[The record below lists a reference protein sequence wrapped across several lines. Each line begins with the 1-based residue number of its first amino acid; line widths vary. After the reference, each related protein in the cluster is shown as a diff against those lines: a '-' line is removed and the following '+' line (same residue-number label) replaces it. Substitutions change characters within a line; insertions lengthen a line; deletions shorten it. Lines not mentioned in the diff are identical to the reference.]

1 MHNQFTVSL
10 IWRITSSV
18 YHHPSTH
25 QYNSQSNGAPQSNTL
40 HSTRLLRSP
49 VAPAMVV
56 IVHTSCTCTLV
67 RATPSA
73 LSLTLGVRVPSRY
86 LPMTP
91 FPMLGLWPIP
101 ARPVCESVSLKGDT
115 VPCPSHAAVDVG
127 GVPDAVSHIPVVSGT
142 GSVGTP
148 SAWSQRPLDRPVAG
162 LSGCVI
168 LLC

>member
-1 MHNQFTVSL
+1 MSL
-10 IWRITSSV
+10 ILLSV
-18 YHHPSTH
+18 YQCFSD
-25 QYNSQSNGAPQSNTL
+25 SNDALKPYTL
-40 HSTRLLRSP
+40 HSARLLRSP

-56 IVHTSCTCTLV
+56 NVHSLCACTLT

-73 LSLTLGVRVPSRY
+73 LPLALGVRTSLASRWGLVRY

-91 FPMLGLWPIP
+91 FPKLGLRPIP
-101 ARPVCESVSLKGDT
+101 ARLTCETVSHKGDT

-127 GVPDAVSHIPVVSGT
+127 GVPDAVSHIPVVSGA

-148 SAWSQRPLDRPVAG
+148 SAWSQRPLDRAVAG